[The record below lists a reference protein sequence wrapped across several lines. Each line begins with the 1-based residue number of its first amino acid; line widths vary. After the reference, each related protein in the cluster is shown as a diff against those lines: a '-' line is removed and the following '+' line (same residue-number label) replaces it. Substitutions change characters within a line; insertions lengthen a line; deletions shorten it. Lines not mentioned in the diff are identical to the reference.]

1 MQAGEHYS
9 FTLFVTGATVRS
21 ARAVANVRRF
31 CEQILARDFDLEVVD
46 LYTTPN
52 RARTEQIVAAPTLV
66 RSSPKPERRMIGDM
80 SNRRRLKE
88 VMTVSGA
95 A

>member
-1 MQAGEHYS
+1 MQIREPHYS

-31 CEQILARDFDLEVVD
+31 CEQEIAQEYDLEVVD
-46 LYTTPN
+46 LYATPD
-52 RARTEQIVAAPTLV
+52 RAQSGQVVAAPTLV

-80 SNRRRLKE
+80 SNGSRLKE
-88 VMTVSGA
+88 RMKI
-95 A
+95 